1 LLIEHSL
8 LTARLGSVNQMD
20 WKQIEPWEYI
30 IVAVATEYH
39 KKFNVVEYDDIKQ
52 SLYQWFPEHPNK
64 LAEWEAIGPKDA
76 KNLIYRSLR
85 NQALDYCQRWKAKSL
100 GYDVADLYYY
110 ETDVIEA
117 LLPSVLRDEW
127 GVTHKLNLGRPGRPS
142 APAEGG
148 NLQAM
153 MIEIDSAYHK
163 LSVDERRLLFLRY
176 AESMDYSDLAKELDS
191 GTPDATRMR
200 CNRAV
205 RKLVVKMGGYRPF
218 LDEDTEQVVKEEPSE
233 LEQPDESGDENN
245 WDTEHEE
252 ESE

>member
-1 LLIEHSL
+1 
-8 LTARLGSVNQMD
+8 MD

-64 LAEWEAIGPKDA
+64 LEEWVAIGPKDA

-100 GYDVADLYYY
+100 GYDVSDLYYY
-110 ETDVIEA
+110 ESDVIEA
-117 LLPSVLRDEW
+117 LLPPVLRNEW

-142 APAEGG
+142 APSEGG

-153 MIEIDSAYHK
+153 MIEIDSAYLK
-163 LSVDERRLLFLRY
+163 LNKDEQNILFLRY
-176 AESMDYSDLAKELDS
+176 AESMDYGDIAKELDC
-191 GTPDATRMR
+191 GTSDAARMR
-200 CNRAV
+200 SNRAL
-205 RKLVVKMGGYRPF
+205 RKLVAKIGGYRPF
-218 LDEDTEQVVKEEPSE
+218 VDVDTTPPTETDNQSEEI
-233 LEQPDESGDENN
+233 
-245 WDTEHEE
+245 EE
-252 ESE
+252 EEGT